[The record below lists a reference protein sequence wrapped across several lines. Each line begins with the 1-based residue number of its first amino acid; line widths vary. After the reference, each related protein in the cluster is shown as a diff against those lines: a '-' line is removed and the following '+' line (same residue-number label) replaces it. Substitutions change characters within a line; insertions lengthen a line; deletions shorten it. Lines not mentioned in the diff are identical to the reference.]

1 MRAAREIT
9 MEKGLRIREESEN
22 VNKEKEYEAIQE
34 LAVRLRQEQT
44 LPDAAFR
51 ALLQMES
58 EQALE
63 YLYENARQVQEAH
76 YGKKV
81 YARGLI
87 EFTNYC
93 RNNCYYCGIRCENQK
108 AERYRLSE
116 NAIYSCAAEGYAL
129 GFRTFVLQGG
139 EDIFFTKEKLG
150 SIILRLKKLYP
161 DCAVTLSFGE
171 WDEQTYQYW
180 FDCGADRYLL
190 RHETADE
197 MHYQKLHPPEMSF
210 AGRRECLRKLKE
222 IGYQVGAGFMIGSPG
237 QTLDTIVADLR
248 FLQQLR
254 PHMIGIG
261 PFIPQQ
267 DTPFAAEPGG
277 TLKMT
282 RKLLAILRLMFPKVL
297 LPSTTALGSIH
308 PKGREFGILSGANV
322 VMPNLSPQEVRRK
335 YQIYDHKLHSG
346 CESAQSK
353 QLLASQMAS
362 IGYELCMERG
372 DSLM

>member
-1 MRAAREIT
+1 MFVWECKAGAR
-9 MEKGLRIREESEN
+9 S
-22 VNKEKEYEAIQE
+22 
-34 LAVRLRQEQT
+34 T
-44 LPDAAFR
+44 LW
-51 ALLQMES
+51 
-58 EQALE
+58 
-63 YLYENARQVQEAH
+63 
-76 YGKKV
+76 KKV

-93 RNNCYYCGIRCENQK
+93 RNNCYYCGIRCENRK

-150 SIILRLKKLYP
+150 SIILHLKKLYP

-171 WDEQTYQYW
+171 WDEQTYKYW

-197 MHYQKLHPPEMSF
+197 THYQKLHPPEMSF
-210 AGRRECLRKLKE
+210 ADRRKCLRKLKE

-254 PHMIGIG
+254 PHMIGIA

-267 DTPFAAEPGG
+267 DTPFAAESGG
-277 TLKMT
+277 TLEMT

-308 PKGREFGILSGANV
+308 PKGRELGILSGANV
-322 VMPNLSPQEVRRK
+322 VMPNLSPTEYEESIRFMIISFILAVNL
-335 YQIYDHKLHSG
+335 HKASG
-346 CESAQSK
+346 F
-353 QLLASQMAS
+353 
-362 IGYELCMERG
+362 
-372 DSLM
+372 